1 MSTKP
6 TAPETK
12 NKKNAV
18 KAGLSTFSKI
28 LLSLFLILAIVVVWF
43 VFHAWRVL
51 NTTPETT
58 SYASQTSFEI
68 LTPTG
73 APGANNSVQSPV
85 FIPNPAVTATSD
97 SEDMSAASEPAT
109 NATSGRNST
118 KPTAT
123 PDGQEIQPLVPTN
136 VAEATDRDSNPD
148 TPTATTPAA
157 KPKPKPATND
167 ANGKPLD
174 NLF

>member
-1 MSTKP
+1 MSTKS
-6 TAPETK
+6 TAPKTK
-12 NKKNAV
+12 NKKIAV

-51 NTTPETT
+51 NTAPETT

-73 APGANNSVQSPV
+73 APGANNSVQSPI
-85 FIPNPAVTATSD
+85 FIPNPAVTATLD
-97 SEDMSAASEPAT
+97 SEDMNAASAPAT
-109 NATSGRNST
+109 DATSARNST

-123 PDGQEIQPLVPTN
+123 PDAEEIQQLVPTN
-136 VAEATDRDSNPD
+136 VPADTDRDSNPN
-148 TPTATTPAA
+148 TPAATAPAA
-157 KPKPKPATND
+157 KPKPAAND
-167 ANGKPLD
+167 TNGKPLD